1 MEEKILKEIFE
12 RVNRGEKAGLIT
24 VTETS
29 GSTPRKAGT
38 IMGIFKDS
46 IVGTI
51 GGGNVEYKLINL
63 TREMLDT
70 DEVCREFS
78 YNLTTDDELRMNC
91 GGNMKG
97 VIKIFSPSPKL
108 LICGAGHIGQKL
120 FNIGKNL
127 SFNIKIID
135 DREELKRDCP
145 ELTLGSFDEILKNE
159 IITDE
164 TYIVI
169 ATRGH
174 LLDEKVLNLVK
185 GRGAKYIGIIGSRK
199 KITALK
205 ENLEKAGEIK
215 DSIYAPV
222 GLKISDGTP
231 EEIAI
236 EILAEILK
244 IKNNGEL
251 VHRSIMN
258 L

>member
-12 RVNRGEKAGLIT
+12 RVNRGEKAGLVT

-38 IMGIFKDS
+38 IMGIFRDS

-51 GGGNVEYKLINL
+51 GGGNIEYKLINS

-97 VIKIFSPSPKL
+97 VVKIFSPSPKL

-120 FNIGKNL
+120 FNISKNL
-127 SFNIKIID
+127 SFNTKIID

-145 ELTLGSFDEILKNE
+145 ELTLGDFEAVSY
-159 IITDE
+159 T
-164 TYIVI
+164 
-169 ATRGH
+169 H
-174 LLDEKVLNLVK
+174 LDVYKRQIFK
-185 GRGAKYIGIIGSRK
+185 
-199 KITALK
+199 
-205 ENLEKAGEIK
+205 
-215 DSIYAPV
+215 
-222 GLKISDGTP
+222 
-231 EEIAI
+231 
-236 EILAEILK
+236 
-244 IKNNGEL
+244 
-251 VHRSIMN
+251 
-258 L
+258 

>member
-12 RVNRGEKAGLIT
+12 RVNRGEKAGLVT

-38 IMGIFKDS
+38 IMGIFRDS

-51 GGGNVEYKLINL
+51 GGGNIEYKLINL

-97 VIKIFSPSPKL
+97 VVKIFSPSPKL

-120 FNIGKNL
+120 FNISKNL
-127 SFNIKIID
+127 SFNTKIID
-135 DREELKRDCP
+135 DREELKKDCP
-145 ELTLGSFDEILKNE
+145 ELTLGDFEDILKNE
-159 IITDE
+159 VITGE

-185 GRGAKYIGIIGSRK
+185 DRGAKYIGIIGSRR

-205 ENLEKAGEIK
+205 ENLGEWS
-215 DSIYAPV
+215 DNIYAPI